1 VRFAKG
7 HKEETRQRIIE
18 VASRM
23 FRRDG
28 VEAVGIAG
36 LMAEAGLTHGGFYA
50 HFRSKEELVRAA
62 MLSAFEQ
69 SRLRREGAGKEAG
82 LEDLIRT
89 YLRPAHR
96 DAPERGCAAAA
107 LVGEI
112 GRHEAA
118 TRAAFFEKLE
128 DLTARIAGLLP
139 ADLPETERTA
149 TATAIFGTML
159 GTLQMA
165 RVATDP
171 NRSDAILESG
181 IAAALRLAC
190 PATSAPANRPA

>member
-50 HFRSKEELVRAA
+50 HFRSKEELVREA
-62 MLSAFEQ
+62 MLSAFEH
-69 SRLRREGAGKEAG
+69 SRLRRETKLGQAG
-82 LEDLIRT
+82 LEELIRN

-107 LVGEI
+107 LVSEI
-112 GRHEAA
+112 ARHETA
-118 TRAAFFEKLE
+118 TREVFSEKLE
-128 DLTARIAGLLP
+128 TLTARIAGLLP
-139 ADLPETERTA
+139 ESLPEAERRA
-149 TATAIFGTML
+149 TATAVFGMML

-165 RVATDP
+165 RAVTDP
-171 NRSDAILESG
+171 VRSDAILESG
-181 IAAALRLAC
+181 IAAALRLTLSEMSS
-190 PATSAPANRPA
+190 PAK

>member
-18 VASRM
+18 VASAM
-23 FRRDG
+23 FRREG

-50 HFRSKEELVRAA
+50 HFHSKEELVREA
-62 MLSAFEQ
+62 MLSAFEH
-69 SRLRREGAGKEAG
+69 SRLRQDAGHTKAAA
-82 LEDLIRT
+82 LENFVRS

-96 DAPERGCAAAA
+96 DAPERGCAVAA

-112 GRHEAA
+112 GRHETA
-118 TRAAFFEKLE
+118 TRTVFSDKLE
-128 DLTARIAGLLP
+128 ALTKRIADLLP
-139 ADLPETERTA
+139 DSVAETERSA

-165 RVATDP
+165 RVVTDSA
-171 NRSDAILESG
+171 RSDAILESG
-181 IAAALRLAC
+181 ILAALHLAK
-190 PATSAPANRPA
+190 PSG

>member
-50 HFRSKEELVRAA
+50 HFRSKEELVREA
-62 MLSAFEQ
+62 MLLAFEQ
-69 SRLRREGAGKEAG
+69 SRMRREAGPDKEAA
-82 LEDLIRT
+82 LEDLIRF

-96 DAPERGCAAAA
+96 DAPELGCAVAA
-107 LVGEI
+107 LVSEI
-112 GRHEAA
+112 ARHEPP
-118 TRAAFFEKLE
+118 TRTAFFEKLE
-128 DLTARIAGLLP
+128 ALTARIAALLP
-139 ADLPETERTA
+139 ASLPETERTA
-149 TATAIFGTML
+149 TATAIFATLL

-171 NRSDAILESG
+171 DRSDAILESG
-181 IAAALRLAC
+181 ITAALRLAY
-190 PATSAPANRPA
+190 PET

>member
-1 VRFAKG
+1 MRFAKG

-18 VASRM
+18 VASAM

-50 HFRSKEELVRAA
+50 HFRSKEELVREA
-62 MLSAFEQ
+62 MLSAFET
-69 SRLRREGAGKEAG
+69 SRLRRDTGPDKAAS
-82 LEDLIRT
+82 LEELVRA

-96 DAPERGCAAAA
+96 DAPERGCAVAA
-107 LVGEI
+107 LVAEI
-112 GRHEAA
+112 ARHETA
-118 TRAAFFEKLE
+118 TRTVFSDKLE
-128 DLTARIAGLLP
+128 ALTKRIADLLP
-139 ADLPETERTA
+139 DSVAETERLA

-165 RVATDP
+165 RAVTDP
-171 NRSDAILESG
+171 ARSDAILESG
-181 IAAALRLAC
+181 ILATLRLAEPC
-190 PATSAPANRPA
+190 G

>member
-1 VRFAKG
+1 MRFAKG

-18 VASRM
+18 VASAM

-50 HFRSKEELVRAA
+50 HFSSKEELVREA
-62 MLSAFEQ
+62 MLWAFEH
-69 SRLRREGAGKEAG
+69 SRLRRETGGDKAAA
-82 LEDLIRT
+82 LEELIRV

-96 DAPERGCAAAA
+96 DTPERGCVVAA

-112 GRHEAA
+112 ARHEAA
-118 TRAAFFEKLE
+118 TRTVFSEKLGA
-128 DLTARIAGLLP
+128 LTKRIADLLP
-139 ADLPETERTA
+139 DSVAETERAA
-149 TATAIFGTML
+149 TAAAIFGTML

-165 RVATDP
+165 RVVTDAA
-171 NRSDAILESG
+171 RSEEILESG
-181 IAAALRLAC
+181 IQAALRLAE
-190 PATSAPANRPA
+190 PRGEP